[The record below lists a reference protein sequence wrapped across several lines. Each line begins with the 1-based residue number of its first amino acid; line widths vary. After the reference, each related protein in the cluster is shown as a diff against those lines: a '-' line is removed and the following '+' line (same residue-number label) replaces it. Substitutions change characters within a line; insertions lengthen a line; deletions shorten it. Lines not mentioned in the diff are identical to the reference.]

1 MYPFCTN
8 RIENVN
14 HLFLVLLWILESMVA
29 FHELV
34 WNKDVRQNLLIK
46 LFCSG
51 VFLLKIGSNKE
62 LLQLSYVFIF
72 IIIIVYS
79 KAQFFYYVYHWLNGI
94 RSSAI
99 KSLDFYKHTHI
110 YIFNLLLFTLI
121 FTFQYE
127 KIHKNMFITKKL
139 RRLLSTKHL

>member
-1 MYPFCTN
+1 
-8 RIENVN
+8 
-14 HLFLVLLWILESMVA
+14 MVA

-99 KSLDFYKHTHI
+99 KSLDFYEHTHI

-127 KIHKNMFITKKL
+127 KIHKFFITKKL
-139 RRLLSTKHL
+139 RRFLSTKHL

>member
-1 MYPFCTN
+1 
-8 RIENVN
+8 
-14 HLFLVLLWILESMVA
+14 MVA

-99 KSLDFYKHTHI
+99 KSLDFYEHTHI

-127 KIHKNMFITKKL
+127 KIHKMFITKKL